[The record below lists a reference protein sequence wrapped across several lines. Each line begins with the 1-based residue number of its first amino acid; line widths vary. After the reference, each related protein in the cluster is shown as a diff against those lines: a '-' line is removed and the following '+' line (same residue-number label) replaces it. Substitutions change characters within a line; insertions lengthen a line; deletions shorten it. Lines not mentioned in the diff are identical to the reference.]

1 MLISVEVISFS
12 LSLIIFELLLTLFF
26 MHSKTTYCKARL
38 SLCSAF
44 PIDALLTMIAL
55 TSLTDRW
62 RQRTDDHDQV
72 IQLERETQV
81 VRSVTSQVVTCDVW
95 VTQLVRV
102 T

>member
-1 MLISVEVISFS
+1 
-12 LSLIIFELLLTLFF
+12 
-26 MHSKTTYCKARL
+26 MHSKTTYCNARL
-38 SLCSAF
+38 PLCSAF

-95 VTQLVRV
+95 VAQLVRV

>member
-1 MLISVEVISFS
+1 
-12 LSLIIFELLLTLFF
+12 
-26 MHSKTTYCKARL
+26 
-38 SLCSAF
+38 
-44 PIDALLTMIAL
+44 MIAL

>member
-1 MLISVEVISFS
+1 
-12 LSLIIFELLLTLFF
+12 
-26 MHSKTTYCKARL
+26 MHSKTTYCNAWL
-38 SLCSAF
+38 PLCSAI
-44 PIDALLTMIAL
+44 PVDALLTMIAL

-72 IQLERETQV
+72 IQLERERQV